1 MASDTDA
8 PISPELLELLRCP
21 ETYQRLT
28 LAPAELLR
36 RVESENLRDR
46 RGRPVASMAAALLRE
61 DGAVLYPIRDRIPVM
76 LVDEAIPLQTVQA

>member
-8 PISPELLELLRCP
+8 PISTELLDLLRCP
-21 ETYQRLT
+21 ETHQRLT

-46 RGRPVASMAAALLRE
+46 SGRAVAPMQAALLRE

-76 LVDEAIPLQTVQA
+76 LVDEAIPLRTVQA